1 MLHEKHDDPMVVL
14 IKGANIADPSVVD
27 QALIDAEHLGLTVDR
42 ALVLSGHVS
51 ESSLLLVREAHKHVV
66 SREMPLSMA
75 LKAMRLAG
83 QERLSFRDALDRLKG
98 IHQATASVS
107 SLANDLTSMMLQAG
121 YITGEQL
128 GDAVLSSNETN
139 LLIGQILLLKR
150 FVTVRSLTSCLNAC
164 LLKRDMVLEDGDLIE
179 GLKRAR
185 DHDCS
190 LEQALFELGTYRQP
204 VNYSL
209 RLGDLLVMAG
219 MINDSDLLECT
230 ELEITKKKTFAQV
243 VKEQGLVTPGHMD
256 TVIQVQS
263 MVSAEAIK
271 PYMAASI
278 LRRVV
283 KIGVPLYQALA
294 EVKNLENTGVD
305 GALRIGDLLAEA
317 GLCDRVSVE
326 RVLSSQVRSNIKT
339 GRALLQAGMLSEEDL
354 FKSLRLQ
361 SLWRYGYLSRLAA
374 VKILKECS
382 AHNERLERTFVR
394 MGVYLPS
401 SMQWSWV

>member
-14 IKGANIADPSVVD
+14 IKGANITDPSVVD
-27 QALIDAEHLGLTVDR
+27 QALIDAERLGLTVDR

-51 ESSLLLVREAHKHVV
+51 ESSLALVREAHKHVV

-83 QERLSFRDALDRLKG
+83 QERLSFKDALERLKG

-128 GDAVLSSNETN
+128 GDAVVSSNETN
-139 LLIGQILLLKR
+139 LLIGQVLLLKR

-263 MVSAEAIK
+263 MVSGEAIK
-271 PYMAASI
+271 PYMAASV

-317 GLCDRVSVE
+317 GLCDRESVE
-326 RVLSSQVRSNIKT
+326 RVLASQVRSNIKT
-339 GRALLQAGMLSEEDL
+339 GRALLQAGLLSEEDL
-354 FKSLRLQ
+354 FKALRLQ
-361 SLWRYGYLSRLAA
+361 SLWRYGYLSRLASI
-374 VKILKECS
+374 KILKECS
-382 AHNERLERTFVR
+382 SHREELERTFVR
-394 MGVYLPS
+394 MGVYLPT